1 MRERRVTV
9 AFSGRG
15 AGTAPLTWGQ
25 KAIMRDMRATGWP
38 HNNSGAHPLPE
49 GVTVAELAARLGEM
63 MCRHPALRLRLGV
76 GDDGEP
82 CQVVV
87 ASGEIDVEVTAFG
100 DDVDPDEVLKHSH
113 KIWFEWLTTP
123 FDGHTPWLV
132 RLAVLE
138 HRNRAAHLVFAVNH
152 LVADGTGTLLL
163 MTGLGIGELADRLL
177 DPDAVTALDLARRE
191 QTPEARRTSDGAM
204 RYWEEQLRDLPR
216 ATFGKPKYPEGRLG
230 HRYWHGRFNSAA
242 AHLAVLAIARR
253 TRTDTARVLLAVLA
267 IAIGRATGVDPLTTN
282 VIVSNRFR
290 PGFTD
295 VIGTLNQNSVLSL
308 DLGGTVDEVVARTR
322 HAATAAWMRAYYD
335 PDQLERLIARL
346 DAERGHP
353 AAVTCRIS
361 DLRFSTRPG
370 AEELLADG
378 DPVTEE
384 RVRAEL
390 PRTFLSWDGHLDAMP
405 DQLFISIEDRPGTI
419 HLQMVFDMAVFTT
432 DQVETM
438 LHAVEEVALEAAF
451 DATAHAIGPTSP
463 AVPRSS

>member
-9 AFSGRG
+9 PFSGPG

-63 MCRHPALRLRLGV
+63 MCRHPALRMRLGV

-87 ASGEIDVEVTAFG
+87 ESGEIDVEVTAFD
-100 DDVDPDEVLKHSH
+100 DDVDPAEVLRHSH
-113 KIWFEWLTTP
+113 KIWFEWMMTP

-138 HRNRAAHLVFAVNH
+138 HRGRAAHLVFAVNH

-163 MTGLGIGELADRLL
+163 MTGLGIGELADRRL
-177 DPDAVTALDLARRE
+177 DPDAITALDLARRE
-191 QTPEARRTSDGAM
+191 QTPEARRISDGAM
-204 RYWEEQLRDLPR
+204 RYWAERLRDLPR
-216 ATFGKPKYPEGRLG
+216 ATFGEPRYPEGRLG
-230 HRYWHGRFNSAA
+230 HRYWHGRFSSSA
-242 AHLAVLAIARR
+242 AHLGVLAIARR

-290 PGFTD
+290 PGFAD
-295 VIGTLNQNSVLSL
+295 VIGTLSQNSVLSL
-308 DLGGTVDEVVARTR
+308 DLRGTVDEVVARTR

-335 PDQLERLIARL
+335 PDQLDRLIASL

-361 DLRFSTRPG
+361 DLRFSTRPD
-370 AEELLADG
+370 AEELADG

-384 RVRAEL
+384 QVRAEL

-405 DQLFISIEDRPGTI
+405 DQLFISVEDRPGTV
-419 HLQMVFDMAVFTT
+419 HLQMVFDMAVLTT

-438 LHAVEEVALEAAF
+438 LHAVEEVAVEAAF
-451 DATAHAIGPTSP
+451 DPTAPAIGPTSP
-463 AVPRSS
+463 AAPRSS